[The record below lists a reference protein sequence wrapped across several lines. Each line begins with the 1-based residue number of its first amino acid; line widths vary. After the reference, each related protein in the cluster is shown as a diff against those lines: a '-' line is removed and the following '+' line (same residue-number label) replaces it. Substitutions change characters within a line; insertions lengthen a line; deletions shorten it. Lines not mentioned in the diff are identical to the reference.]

1 MAGFLTLTYLVTT
14 NFEYIKEHMF
24 VLILT
29 AKLKLILDFS
39 SFYKAFSRKKFYKIN
54 SKFMIYEKKL
64 ILFLGMIIIHV
75 NFQEKKKSLISQFFH
90 CSNLR
95 QNLLANAALKEEVL
109 KLQHTLQTQSFYLF
123 QSTKSLPYR

>member
-1 MAGFLTLTYLVTT
+1 MTT

-24 VLILT
+24 VLILM

-39 SFYKAFSRKKFYKIN
+39 SFYKVFSRKKFYKIN
-54 SKFMIYEKKL
+54 CKFAIYEKKL

-75 NFQEKKKSLISQFFH
+75 NFQEKKKSLISRFFH
-90 CSNLR
+90 CSDLR
-95 QNLLANAALKEEVL
+95 QNLLDNAALKEKVS

-123 QSTKSLPYR
+123 HPTKSLPYR